1 MTPFNFASTAMGAKG
16 IKAAAGIAAGII
28 KNPSLNVNN
37 SKPVA
42 TDHTHEKPKGD
53 VSRLESNFM
62 GGNQVETF
70 KSLTSPESVD
80 RSGRAISSVELD
92 PVGIEP
98 AINPPFAT
106 PIDVDKK
113 GINSLYNKF

>member
-1 MTPFNFASTAMGAKG
+1 MIFNTA
-16 IKAAAGIAAGII
+16 
-28 KNPSLNVNN
+28 NLFSE
-37 SKPVA
+37 KPVKQVK
-42 TDHTHEKPKGD
+42 DVMKYNNLKIDEQPKGD